1 MKEKPSEAVYD
12 LQSLKAPRL
21 AGMALRIFANLIE
34 RAPGR
39 VLILPKL
46 MRDSGFDEFRADD
59 PEEAPTV
66 FPLVIPETPPQRYK
80 EQSAAQLTK
89 IAKTGTAKSPPK
101 RSRPEFE
108 GEFAFATTLDYHTA
122 YKSGRVTPLDV
133 AGRLISAVESS
144 NSGAKP
150 MRAIIQS
157 KTEDI
162 LRQAEASAERW
173 KKGRALGP
181 LDGVPVAV
189 KDEVDQMGYATTA
202 GTSWYGR
209 EVARTDSTVVH
220 RLRERGALLYG
231 KANMHEIGI
240 GVNGNNPHY
249 GVARNPYDEDHYTGG
264 SSSGSGSAVAMGL
277 GPFAVGA
284 DGGGSVR
291 IPAAFCGLVGL
302 KATFGRISEAGAV
315 PLCWSVAHIGPLAAT
330 AADCALAYAAFAG
343 PDSLDPVS
351 MRQPLPEFG
360 ANFEKNGVR
369 GIRIG
374 VFEPWFRH
382 ADREIVKA
390 NEEMLK
396 VFEQNGARRR
406 KIVIPFLNSLRLA
419 HTVSIASEMAASFEG
434 DYKRHR
440 TDFGLDVRVNLAV
453 ARTFTSRDYVRAQR
467 IRTRAMADFA
477 RAFYE
482 VDAIVTPA
490 TAITAPPIRPDAV
503 AAGESDLETLSHTM
517 RFVVQSN
524 MTGHPAIVF
533 PVGYD
538 AKGLPIAM
546 QIIGRHWDEA
556 LLLRMARFAEAFVP
570 RKKPRTWFSLL
581 GDP

>member
-1 MKEKPSEAVYD
+1 MKEKPSDALYD

-21 AGMALRIFANLIE
+21 AGLALRIFANLME
-34 RAPGR
+34 RAPTR
-39 VLILPKL
+39 ALILPKL
-46 MRDSGFDEFRADD
+46 LKDSGFEDFRADE

-66 FPLVIPETPPQRYK
+66 FPLVIPDTPPQKYR
-80 EQSAAQLTK
+80 ELSAAQLTK
-89 IAKTGTAKSPPK
+89 IAKAGAAKPAANK
-101 RSRPEFE
+101 RKPTFE
-108 GEFAFATTLDYHTA
+108 GEFVFPTTLDYHAA
-122 YKSGRVTPLDV
+122 YKSKRISPVDV
-133 AGRLISAVESS
+133 AGRLIAAIESS
-144 NSGAKP
+144 NAGDRP

-173 KKGRALGP
+173 KKGKPLGP

-189 KDEVDQMGYATTA
+189 KDEVDQLGYATTV

-240 GVNGNNPHY
+240 GVNGNNPHH

-264 SSSGSGSAVAMGL
+264 SSSGSGAAVAMGL

-302 KATFGRISEAGAV
+302 KATFGRVSEAGAA
-315 PLCWSVAHIGPLAAT
+315 PLCWSVAHVGPLAAT

-360 ANFEKNGVR
+360 AAFEKNSVR

-382 ADREIVKA
+382 ADYDIVKA

-406 KIVIPFLNSLRLA
+406 KIVIPHLNSLRVA
-419 HTVSIASEMAASFEG
+419 HTVSIASEMAASFE
-434 DYKRHR
+434 DEYKRHR

-517 RFVVQSN
+517 RFAVQSN

-538 AKGLPIAM
+538 QRGLPISM

-556 LLLRMARFAEAFVP
+556 LLLRMARFAEAYVP

-581 GDP
+581 EG